1 MSTKRYPAFS
11 HLIFRMHALRQMFQR
26 RISGDDIR
34 ELLEHG
40 AIIEDY
46 PDDTP
51 YPSCLVSG
59 IVRGRHLHGV
69 MAYNNVEREAIV
81 ITAYEPD
88 PEIWSDAFSR
98 RRP

>member
-1 MSTKRYPAFS
+1 MSTTRFPAFS
-11 HLIFRMHALRQMFQR
+11 HLIFRVHALRQMFQR

-34 ELLEHG
+34 ELLEQG
-40 AIIEDY
+40 AIIENY
-46 PDDTP
+46 PDDMP

-59 IVRGRHLHGV
+59 MVRGRQLHGV